1 MINWSISA
9 NNTAAQTHHYRKVLL
24 SPYISL
30 SQISEEEK
38 IALIT
43 FELNQRGLKIGKR
56 ELNYIFNYHSRDLD
70 SLLKLANQLDKVSLE
85 QIEGFSTVF

>member
-1 MINWSISA
+1 
-9 NNTAAQTHHYRKVLL
+9 KD
-24 SPYISL
+24 P
-30 SQISEEEK
+30 SEEEK

-85 QIEGFSTVF
+85 KKKSITTNLIKELIQ